1 MAPHKTWTV
10 ALAALLAAWLPAGP
24 VPAAPDARW
33 LAAAEKAQPAVI
45 ESLKQMVLIE
55 SGSTDKAGL
64 AQMAALVDQRL
75 QALGFSTERH
85 RLGDSADAVIGTRHG
100 SGKARIMLLAH
111 MDTVYPPGVL
121 ASQPLKLEGNR
132 LYGPGSADAKGGIA
146 ILLHALQLLLDGGW
160 RDFATITVVVNGDE
174 ETGSASS
181 GELIA
186 SLGAQHDVVLSF
198 EPSAAKTVVEGEPL
212 TLGTAGVGSATLEV
226 KGRAAHA
233 GAAPD
238 QGRNAVIE
246 LSHQLL
252 QTRDVAKDI
261 PGAQLN
267 WTTLRTDNPT
277 NQIPALAVAVGD
289 VRILRPG
296 ADAALNAALQ
306 AKLGQRLV
314 PDTEASLKLELH
326 RPPFVAGERG
336 RALFDKA
343 KAIYAEIDRP
353 LGFGAMG
360 GGGTDAAFAA
370 RSGKPVVL
378 ESFGLPGSGYHATD
392 EYIEI
397 DAIVPRL
404 YLVSRLRVELG
415 RQ

>member
-1 MAPHKTWTV
+1 MIL
-10 ALAALLAAWLPAGP
+10 ALAALALPCACAL
-24 VPAAPDARW
+24 AAPDPRV
-33 LAAAEKAQPAVI
+33 LAAAEKAQPALI
-45 ESLKQMVLIE
+45 ESLKEMVLIE
-55 SGSTDKAGL
+55 SGSADKAGL
-64 AQMAALVDQRL
+64 AKMVTLIDQRL
-75 QALGFSTERH
+75 QALGFKTERH
-85 RLGDSADAVIGTRHG
+85 RVGDSADTVIGTRHV

-121 ASQPLKLEGNR
+121 ASQPVKVQGNR

-146 ILLHALQLLLDGGW
+146 VILHALQLLLDAGW
-160 RDFATITVVVNGDE
+160 RDFATLTVVVNGDE

-186 SLGAQHDVVLSF
+186 QLGAQHDTVLSF
-198 EPSAAKTVVEGEPL
+198 EPSAAKSVVGGEPL
-212 TLGTAGVGSATLEV
+212 TLGTAGVGTATLEV
-226 KGRAAHA
+226 KGRASHA
-233 GAAPD
+233 GAAPE

-246 LSHQLL
+246 LAHQLL
-252 QTRDVAKDI
+252 QTRDIAKDI

-267 WTTLRTDNPT
+267 WTTLRTDNPN

-289 VRILRPG
+289 VRILQPG
-296 ADAALNAALQ
+296 ADEKLKAALQ
-306 AKLGQRLV
+306 AQLAERLV
-314 PDTEASLKLELH
+314 SDTEVSLKFELH

-336 RALFDKA
+336 RKLFDQA

-353 LGFGAMG
+353 LGSGAMG

-378 ESFGLPGSGYHATD
+378 ESFGLPGSGYHAKD

-397 DAIVPRL
+397 DSIVPRL
-404 YLVSRLRVELG
+404 YLASRLLVELG
-415 RQ
+415 RK